1 MVLTSLLS
9 DGRKDGGDMLDLA
22 PFVDAI
28 KGRHFG
34 VVIWASADLRDF
46 LFLDVDAPVKDFT
59 ELFAHP
65 KFIGT
70 VALDDEGKPHSA
82 VTEPLDAEA
91 LEAVVSA
98 YVRHVESNFRSVL
111 KMPMPAAS

>member
-1 MVLTSLLS
+1 ML
-9 DGRKDGGDMLDLA
+9 GRIDLA

-28 KGRHFG
+28 KDRHFP
-34 VVIWASADLRDF
+34 VVIWSDSEMRDFVFLDADAPAQGFADL
-46 LFLDVDAPVKDFT
+46 LAY
-59 ELFAHP
+59 P

-111 KMPMPAAS
+111 KMPLSTTA

>member
-1 MVLTSLLS
+1 
-9 DGRKDGGDMLDLA
+9 MLDLT
-22 PFVDAI
+22 PFCDVVR
-28 KGRHFG
+28 GHHFP
-34 VVIWASADLRDF
+34 VVVWADNDMLDF
-46 LFLDVDAPVKDFT
+46 LFLDATAPVKNFP

-70 VALDDEGKPHSA
+70 IALDDEGKPHSA

-111 KMPMPAAS
+111 KMPVLTTA